1 MNTEQVDQI
10 LWKFLTWTDF
20 NAMNGGFATD
30 QGGSAKHIA
39 LPLSRREDIADFFE
53 VPDPGK
59 GGDPVRHEIKVEPV
73 SGIPNSDGPIILRC
87 KPDRRGGEWRI
98 ADQDQNRYE
107 LWKPSHGFP
116 RGDTWDTED
125 EYYENNPPIVYFIKG
140 SDGDFHARSVNEST
154 YENLEKFPKQ
164 IRTEWVDA
172 AKRNNFGIIDFD
184 AELTSN

>member
-39 LPLSRREDIADFFE
+39 LPPSRREDIGDFFD
-53 VPDPGK
+53 VPDPGSQ
-59 GGDPVRHEIKVEPV
+59 GDPVRHEIEVEPV
-73 SGIPNSDGPIILRC
+73 QGIPGSDGPIILRC

-107 LWKPSHGFP
+107 LWKPKHGFP
-116 RGDTWDTED
+116 RADKWDTEE
-125 EYYENNPPIVYFIKG
+125 EYYDDNPPIIYFIKDT
-140 SDGDFHARSVNEST
+140 DGDFHARAVNESPH
-154 YENLEKFPKQ
+154 ENLDKFPEQ
-164 IRTEWVDA
+164 IRTEWMSA
-172 AKRNNFGIIDFD
+172 AKRNNFGIIDFNT
-184 AELTSN
+184 EQTRL